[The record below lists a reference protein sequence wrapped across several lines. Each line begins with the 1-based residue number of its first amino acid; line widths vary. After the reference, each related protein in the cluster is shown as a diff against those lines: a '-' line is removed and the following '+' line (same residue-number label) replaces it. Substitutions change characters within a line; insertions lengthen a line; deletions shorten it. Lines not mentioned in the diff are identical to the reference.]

1 MKKLVYLNAI
11 FATICTVIAL
21 LNSSSFCTVV
31 VLAEYGIT
39 IIMGAVIIFRESS
52 IKETFLKWIVI
63 GVYALPFVLIQSRSV
78 LNMVMYGILTNA
90 SCVAVLILLWIS
102 SVICTNQRKAA

>member
-1 MKKLVYLNAI
+1 MKKLVYFNAI
-11 FATICTVIAL
+11 FATVCTVIAL
-21 LNSSSFCTVV
+21 LNASSFCTLV

-39 IIMGAVIIFRESS
+39 IIMGAVIIYREAS

-63 GVYALPFVLIQSRSV
+63 GVYAIPFVLIQSRSV

-90 SCVAVLILLWIS
+90 SCVAILILLLIS
-102 SVICTNQRKAA
+102 SVICVNQKKTA